1 MENVSITD
9 NMSIEVI
16 KIVIPAIV
24 ALLSVAIG
32 AILTLLVQKKIK
44 IFDFFLNEKERKE
57 EESKFYLQL
66 LRYLY
71 DLDDRLKR
79 ILQNLHTD
87 WLDSKY
93 LNEIKTHKGF
103 AENPKNKGYLFIS
116 TIYMIGCFFGVTAM
130 IRKRVDIKR
139 NSVEKRK
146 HNKID
151 IFQFDQNIKII
162 SRLFQDTKLFEKY
175 CRNKNFA
182 DYKDAN
188 IYKHF
193 QHSIGEIMIEKI
205 SETNYRVKSFKE
217 FYESYINEES
227 FRFWFILIEEY
238 FTNLCNFETN
248 KELEKQ
254 AELKNDIRPLRLIAI
269 QYWCRRLMERILEES
284 NAIELS
290 FENRKPDDLLN
301 EKLSEELKELI
312 SNYNLKV
319 TNNIYQE

>member
-1 MENVSITD
+1 MV
-9 NMSIEVI
+9 
-16 KIVIPAIV
+16 
-24 ALLSVAIG
+24 
-32 AILTLLVQKKIK
+32 
-44 IFDFFLNEKERKE
+44 
-57 EESKFYLQL
+57 
-66 LRYLY
+66 LY

-103 AENPKNKGYLFIS
+103 AENPKSTGYLFIS
-116 TIYMIGCFFGVTAM
+116 TIYMIGCFFGVTAI
-130 IRKRVDIKR
+130 IRKRVDVKR
-139 NSVEKRK
+139 DSVEKRK
-146 HNKID
+146 HNKIG

-175 CRNKNFA
+175 CRNKNFTNH
-182 DYKDAN
+182 KDAN

-238 FTNLCNFETN
+238 FTNLCNFEIN
-248 KELEKQ
+248 KEIEKQ
-254 AELKNDIRPLRLIAI
+254 AELKNDIRPLRLKAI
-269 QYWCRRLMERILEES
+269 QYWCRRLMEKILEES

-301 EKLSEELKELI
+301 EKISDELKELI
-312 SNYNLKV
+312 SSYNLKV
-319 TNNIYQE
+319 TSNIYQE